1 MTTVERR
8 ITVEHES
15 GLHARPAS
23 AFVQTASKFDTD
35 ITIARADD
43 GEPVDAASSLAVLSL
58 GVEPGEEVVLS
69 ATGSEPEAAVERLV
83 TLIEND
89 FELDE

>member
-8 ITVEHES
+8 VVVEHEN

-23 AFVQTASKFDTD
+23 AFVQTASTFDTK

-43 GEPVDAASSLAVLSL
+43 GDPVDASSSIAVLSL
-58 GVEPGEEVVLS
+58 GVEPGEEVILS
-69 ATGSEPEAAVERLV
+69 ATGVESETAIKRLV

-89 FELDE
+89 FRLDE